1 MYFLQMCF
9 RNTRHAGTGD
19 LRIDRSGGRIAKW
32 TLLDEGLR
40 GLELLRLISAACGGT
55 EVIPRLNFDLRK
67 LCLDSNHSLQ
77 VELALGLF
85 VADHEETYFWG
96 HSPVARVLYAAV
108 LPLSE

>member
-1 MYFLQMCF
+1 MNFLQMSYC
-9 RNTRHAGTGD
+9 NARHAGTGD

-32 TLLDEGLR
+32 TLIDKGPG

-67 LCLDSNHSLQ
+67 FCLDSDHPLQ

-85 VADHEETYFWG
+85 APYEAG
-96 HSPVARVLYAAV
+96 HKEQGSAITGVRRN
-108 LPLSE
+108 S